1 MNLAIIPLLFNLFK
15 RLINEDVIYSSQLL
29 FDDTNLETSLL
40 CETEMP
46 RVERLPIRYCRGG
59 ISI

>member
-1 MNLAIIPLLFNLFK
+1 MNLAIVPLLFNLFK
-15 RLINEDVIYSSQLL
+15 TLINEDVIYSSQLL
-29 FDDTNLETSLL
+29 FDDTNLEKLL